1 MKKLHG
7 DVVLVTGASSGIG
20 KAIAENLAG
29 RGYRV
34 YGTTRKQIDDIKNR
48 ALSDISK
55 KEGFLE
61 MINLD
66 VCIEESAKKAIEY
79 IKAKEGKLD
88 ILINNAGF
96 GIAGAVEDTTVE
108 EAKSQFETN
117 FFGVHRMIRH
127 VMPVMRTQKRGM
139 IINISSVGSLITIPY
154 QSMYCASKR
163 AVEALT
169 EALRIEAKQFG
180 VTAVLV
186 EPGDTKTGFTDRRKF
201 IAALESSVYAENCK
215 KAVSTMENDEINGEN
230 PEAVAHVILSILKK
244 RKPPVR
250 KTVGFKYKVFVL
262 LKRIIPPHF
271 EEFIIS
277 RIY

>member
-20 KAIAENLAG
+20 KAIGEILAG
-29 RGYRV
+29 RGFRV
-34 YGTTRKQIDDIKNR
+34 YGTTRKPINAVKNKN
-48 ALSDISK
+48 LTQSSEK
-55 KEGFLE
+55 HGFFE
-61 MINLD
+61 IINLD
-66 VCIEESAKKAIEY
+66 VCVEESVKKVIEY
-79 IKAKEGKLD
+79 IKDKEGKLD

-127 VMPVMRTQKRGM
+127 VLPVMRTQKRGL

-180 VTAVLV
+180 VTATLV
-186 EPGDTKTGFTDRRKF
+186 EPGDTKTGFTDSRKF
-201 IAALESSVYAENCK
+201 AAAWESSVYADKCK
-215 KAVSTMENDEINGEN
+215 KAVSTMESDEINGEN
-230 PEAVAHVILSILKK
+230 PEAVAHVVLNILKK
-244 RKPPVR
+244 KRPPVR
-250 KTVGFKYKVFVL
+250 KVVGFKYKVFVL
-262 LKRIIPPHF
+262 LKRIIPSRI